1 MKFKFAEGGKPNYLE
16 KNPRVRL
23 RLTNLSP
30 SAEPRTRSQVV
41 EVGGVTDDHYLVK
54 NPKK

>member
-16 KNPRVRL
+16 KNPWVRL

-30 SAEPRTRSQVV
+30 SAEPRTRSPVV
-41 EVGGVTDDHYLVK
+41 EVRGVTDDHYLVK